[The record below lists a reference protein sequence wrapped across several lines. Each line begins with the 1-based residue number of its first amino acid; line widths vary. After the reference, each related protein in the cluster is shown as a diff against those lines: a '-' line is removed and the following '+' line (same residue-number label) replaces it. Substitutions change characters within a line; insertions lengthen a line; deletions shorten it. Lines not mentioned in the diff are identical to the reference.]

1 MEYDVLD
8 ITDER
13 TRELVQI
20 LANDKAVAILRVLQ
34 ERELSIS
41 EISRELNMAIS
52 TVSYHIDKM
61 LRVGLVEVSGKKYGK
76 RLQEVKLYR
85 ASNRPILLLPSPLE
99 GEKKHHLLNRFKVI
113 TLTLAFGM
121 SSLVYEV
128 ARRFS
133 SANANRSPETVRAF
147 SIETTKR
154 TVSTNE
160 GLLPIFLA
168 VMTFVI
174 VIALSRT
181 LRKRF

>member
-8 ITDER
+8 ITDKR
-13 TRELVQI
+13 ARELAQI
-20 LANDKAVAILRVLQ
+20 LANDKAVAILKVLQ

-85 ASNRPILLLPSPLE
+85 ASNRPILLLPSPIE
-99 GEKKHHLLNRFKVI
+99 SEKKRHLFNRFKVI
-113 TLTLAFGM
+113 TLTLAVGI
-121 SSLVYEV
+121 SSLVYEI

-133 SANANRSPETVRAF
+133 SANAHRPSETVRAF

-154 TVSTNE
+154 TASTNGE
-160 GLLPIFLA
+160 LLPIFLA